1 MPLTASRRQQSKA
14 FAALTGLS
22 VVPALG
28 IALFRL
34 CDWAMF
40 GGGLIEY
47 DMGMKFASRTMQAA
61 TLIFILIIDRHLAYR
76 EQTLKRCSLV
86 ATCLSVVASAT
97 VLVGPWEV
105 LPLVGCAVHGIT
117 GAVVMMGWGYY
128 LCSVEPRRSAFDL
141 TFAFAL
147 FGALTWVL
155 SLLPSAAIAATTMV
169 AIPLSYVC
177 FASCLSRGATAE
189 GRSDEPLTREKLHLI
204 PWTTVAILLVCT
216 LTSMFVHL
224 LVPTT
229 QIEFGEG
236 YRVMWQALF
245 VVVFLAYFVWLVVLG
260 KSEPRRLWPMLLVI
274 ILGGLIGYMAFSRI
288 APGFAED
295 LLTSTQ
301 MLVMVFCWLVAADVI
316 HTCRL
321 PYVFSFT
328 LLTLVFVEPIT
339 FVITLTGLFGAAA
352 ASPEYELLAV
362 GVTAVMT
369 LVLVV
374 FTIALIG
381 SEASR
386 RKDGGEG
393 NTEGSVETG
402 GENAGA
408 LLRAKAPGTPDP
420 AAAPAAPAPTDP
432 LELAVAAI
440 EAEYGL
446 TQREGE
452 VALCLARGYTLPQ
465 TAERQGVSIDT
476 VRSHSKSLYRK
487 LDIHKKQQLIEL
499 VEEYRREGR

>member
-14 FAALTGLS
+14 FAALSGLS

-34 CDWAMF
+34 CDWAVF

-47 DMGMKFASRTMQAA
+47 DIGMKFASRTMQAA
-61 TLIFILIIDRHLAYR
+61 TMVFILIVDRHLAYR
-76 EQTLKRCSLV
+76 EQTLKRCALV
-86 ATCLSVVASAT
+86 ATCLSVIASAT

-105 LPLVGCAVHGIT
+105 LPLVGCAVHGIA

-147 FGALTWVL
+147 FGVFTWVL
-155 SLLPSAAIAATTMV
+155 SLLPSAAIAATTLV
-169 AIPLSYVC
+169 AIPLSYAC
-177 FASCLSRGATAE
+177 FASCLSRGAAGE

-204 PWTTVAILLVCT
+204 PWTTVAILLACT

-245 VVVFLAYFVWLVVLG
+245 VLVFLAYFVWLVVLG
-260 KSEPRRLWPMLLVI
+260 KSEPRRLWPLLLVI

-301 MLVMVFCWLVAADVI
+301 MLVMVFCWLVAADVV

-381 SEASR
+381 NEASHG
-386 RKDGGEG
+386 KDGVKGGGEG
-393 NTEGSVETG
+393 GGVLPQAKTTSVSTP
-402 GENAGA
+402 GA
-408 LLRAKAPGTPDP
+408 TAT
-420 AAAPAAPAPTDP
+420 APAPADP
-432 LELAVAAI
+432 IELAVAAV
-440 EAEYGL
+440 EVEYGL

-476 VRSHSKSLYRK
+476 VRSHAKSLYRK